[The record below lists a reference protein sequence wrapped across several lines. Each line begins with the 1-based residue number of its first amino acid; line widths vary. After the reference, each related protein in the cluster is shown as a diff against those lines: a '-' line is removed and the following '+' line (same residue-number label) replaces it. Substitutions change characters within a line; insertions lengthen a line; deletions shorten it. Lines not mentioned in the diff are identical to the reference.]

1 MPSREHRHKRFL
13 ADEHELQVV
22 KRGSPRADD
31 GKIQTI
37 VPEVLDEPAIAPR
50 GD

>member
-1 MPSREHRHKRFL
+1 MEIIEPDLPGSSETMPASQHRDKRFL

-31 GKIQTI
+31 G
-37 VPEVLDEPAIAPR
+37 EV
-50 GD
+50 